1 MTKTEAFRLIGEI
14 DGRYVEAAEDCAPRK
29 FRNMKKSLRV
39 PAAAAACLVLAVGI
53 LAGALKCADAARQIA
68 LVGSSAGVTARYTDR
83 VFDPVSARG
92 EHSLVWLSE
101 DEIFTHWNTAI
112 FRGTVTEVR
121 NIEIDFAGQ
130 KMYRAIAWVRVSSVV
145 RGPYA
150 EGEEVKILLPSAV
163 ASGSWAEDCGVIETI
178 RVGVEGI
185 FMPIVYDDE
194 NNFLEMNGTTL
205 DKRDLAPC
213 GLADGERW
221 TFFDTGDG
229 VRYAESV
236 FPSLREAKNLDDVEA
251 FLREKAGD

>member
-1 MTKTEAFRLIGEI
+1 
-14 DGRYVEAAEDCAPRK
+14 
-29 FRNMKKSLRV
+29 
-39 PAAAAACLVLAVGI
+39 
-53 LAGALKCADAARQIA
+53 
-68 LVGSSAGVTARYTDR
+68 
-83 VFDPVSARG
+83 
-92 EHSLVWLSE
+92 
-101 DEIFTHWNTAI
+101 
-112 FRGTVTEVR
+112 
-121 NIEIDFAGQ
+121 
-130 KMYRAIAWVRVSSVV
+130 
-145 RGPYA
+145 
-150 EGEEVKILLPSAV
+150 V

-236 FPSLREAKNLDDVEA
+236 FPSLRGAKNLDDVEA